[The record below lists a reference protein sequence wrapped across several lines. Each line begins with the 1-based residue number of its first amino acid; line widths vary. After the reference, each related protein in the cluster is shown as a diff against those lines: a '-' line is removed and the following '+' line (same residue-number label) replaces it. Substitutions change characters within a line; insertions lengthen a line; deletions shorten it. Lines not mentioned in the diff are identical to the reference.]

1 MDHDVSSKGSITP
14 SVILNVALPEDKDGS
29 FYQGQVSVIYKD
41 SIFQASSP
49 FRHAVE
55 IQKMLLGE
63 LPVNPILMIY
73 SDGGPD
79 HRLTYHSVKLSLIV
93 LFRNLNLDM
102 LIAGRTA
109 PGHSWANPVERI
121 MSVLHLSIQNMSLA
135 RNECDSN
142 TEQILKRAGFERIV
156 VGFS

>member
-1 MDHDVSSKGSITP
+1 MQSKGSLTP
-14 SVILNVALPEDKDGS
+14 SVTLDVSIPADFVDS
-29 FYQGQVSVIYKD
+29 FYQGSVTVSLKD

-55 IQKMLLGE
+55 LHHILQQKGE
-63 LPVNPILMIY
+63 IKPVLIIF

-79 HRLTYHSVKLSLIV
+79 HRLTYPAVKISLII
-93 LFRNLNLDM
+93 LFRRLNLEM

-121 MSVLHLSIQNMSLA
+121 MSLLNLAFQNMSLA
-135 RNECDSN
+135 RDEMSSHL
-142 TEQILKRAGFERIV
+142 EQV
-156 VGFS
+156 V

>member
-1 MDHDVSSKGSITP
+1 
-14 SVILNVALPEDKDGS
+14 
-29 FYQGQVSVIYKD
+29 
-41 SIFQASSP
+41 
-49 FRHAVE
+49 
-55 IQKMLLGE
+55 MLLGE
-63 LPVNPILMIY
+63 LPVKPILMIY

-121 MSVLHLSIQNMSLA
+121 MSVLNVSIQNTSLA

-142 TEQILKRAGFERIV
+142 TEQILKSANSMAEIRKKSEKVPDLKGQWLDSLNEIITMLQNRTRRLTLKGQPLSV
-156 VGFS
+156 QMLLLMRL

>member
-1 MDHDVSSKGSITP
+1 
-14 SVILNVALPEDKDGS
+14 
-29 FYQGQVSVIYKD
+29 
-41 SIFQASSP
+41 
-49 FRHAVE
+49 
-55 IQKMLLGE
+55 
-63 LPVNPILMIY
+63 MIY

-142 TEQILKRAGFERIV
+142 TEQILKRAGFERTV